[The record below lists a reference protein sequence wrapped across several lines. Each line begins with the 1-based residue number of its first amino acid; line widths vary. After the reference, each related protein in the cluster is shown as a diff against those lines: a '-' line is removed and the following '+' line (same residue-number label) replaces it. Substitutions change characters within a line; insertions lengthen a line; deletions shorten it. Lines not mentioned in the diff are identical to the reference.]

1 MTPVMSFFRSVATV
15 CGSTSMAT
23 LTAMTSGWMPTPL
36 TSTLQAGVRAQG
48 INCTLP
54 KVRYGN
60 TDTITFTVCV
70 CVYPSKE
77 IISESHLV
85 FFYLVLMS
93 LFFVKCLINVN
104 DTNDYKMHLGF
115 NWFILASYLSES
127 CSYFS
132 GSQTYLATPPTL
144 IYKGNVFLS
153 LFVVRKNYRTLQTA
167 ITFFFISG
175 TASCQLTQ
183 PQGCPYYRISAVLYQ
198 KSLYSIVYSI
208 RHIYPQFIPKCLIKH
223 ILYCF
228 YKFDFNKLFL
238 FPFFLQVAKRRSSPG
253 PTTWKWLKHKSLPKN
268 CLPVLAR

>member
-144 IYKGNVFLS
+144 IYKGNVFYLS
-153 LFVVRKNYRTLQTA
+153 LLSGK
-167 ITFFFISG
+167 ITVHSK
-175 TASCQLTQ
+175 
-183 PQGCPYYRISAVLYQ
+183 PP
-198 KSLYSIVYSI
+198 SL
-208 RHIYPQFIPKCLIKH
+208 
-223 ILYCF
+223 
-228 YKFDFNKLFL
+228 
-238 FPFFLQVAKRRSSPG
+238 FFLSPAPPRVSSHNRRDAR
-253 PTTWKWLKHKSLPKN
+253 TTESLLYFIKN
-268 CLPVLAR
+268 LYIV